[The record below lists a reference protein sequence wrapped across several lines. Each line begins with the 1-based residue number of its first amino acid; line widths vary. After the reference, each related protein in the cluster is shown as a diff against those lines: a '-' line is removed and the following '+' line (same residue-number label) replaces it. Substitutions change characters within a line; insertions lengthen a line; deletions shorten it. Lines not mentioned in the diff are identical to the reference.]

1 MDDRTGTNRDA
12 LKTLIRSITRM
23 QGDFSLILA
32 RCNYRCARETLVKQ
46 LHEQCP
52 IPVRELVLD
61 TSVKT
66 LYTTILNALEGEE
79 TRALMVFGLESVNH
93 LEDVLKATNQMREE
107 FRNFEFPL
115 ILWVSDRLMSMMI
128 RSVPDFHSFATT
140 VHFEVETDELI
151 QFLQRTTAHVTEQLL
166 NSGAAVFLDEATLQL
181 ESGSP
186 LRTEL
191 EFAQQE
197 LKRRGV
203 TLDPELEG
211 NLELVL
217 GRVADNT
224 QIEALEHYQK
234 SLHHWQRAGNPLGG
248 GHVLFYLGFWWR
260 YYAMMHRGEKWEACQ
275 NARNYYRECLE
286 QLQAADRPDLVAKFI
301 NALGEVLLYLEE
313 WDELEAIANRALDL
327 HHNQSNAFREAR
339 AYHFLAEV
347 ELARNNWKPAGEI
360 IQKALDML
368 RDQFSRSQTSVSA
381 EEVRRLD
388 WEKSYHWGWYLLCL
402 GRSQQGL
409 GRHREATITLQKAKK
424 KTKPAY
430 DPELYIDILHRL
442 HQSYFHLGKYLKAYH
457 VKQHRREIEQQFR
470 LRPFIGAGSL
480 RESQF
485 INNPGYPKREE
496 EAIVNLEISASGRFD
511 DIEKWVKRL
520 GEDRH
525 KLTVVYGQSGVGKS
539 SLLQAGLLPKLKHKS
554 TLIQTR
560 RILPIYQ
567 KTYTHWI
574 HGLSGAIASALEELD
589 NCELES
595 GFLDTPEKIL
605 AQIREIVNSRNLLV
619 TLIFDQFEEFF
630 VSYKEPKKREIFYR
644 FLRDCLNTP
653 YVKIVLSLRQD
664 YLHHLL
670 EGNRLKYFES
680 VNDNILDK
688 NILYYLGN
696 FQPDD
701 AKSVIQSLTEK
712 TQFILEAKLID
723 RLVEELAGEAAEV
736 RPIELQVVGSQLYTQ
751 DIKTLEKYEREG
763 PNRRLVESYLE
774 EVVADCGSENK
785 DLAELVLYSLTDEH
799 NNRPLKTRYDLSREL
814 TNWADYLNAKSDN
827 LDTVLTI
834 FVQSG
839 LVCLLP
845 EIPEE
850 RYQLVHDYLVSFIRE
865 QRSSE
870 LVSKLDAEK
879 RRRERAEK
887 EAIRQLKFAR
897 FLGFG
902 MAIFAGVSM
911 IGILQTIQQK
921 NEFQEKILEIS
932 DSYYNYNY
940 GLWTRQN
947 NRLEELIL
955 FLGGIKNIKDS
966 EFLEFLPGFSN
977 LLANQTLRN
986 LKQEYIHKL
995 WGAVTLA
1002 IQERDRLEKHKG
1014 SVLSVSCSPDG
1025 RHMVSGG
1032 EDGTIRL
1039 WNREGQLEKSW
1050 QGDEGTI
1057 WSVTFSPDSNPENQ
1071 IVASAGQDGK
1081 IKLWKLDG
1089 TLIETLQGHTDEV
1102 KWVSFS
1108 PNGQQLASAS
1118 RDGTVSLWNRNG
1130 EEINLL
1136 KGHEAAV
1143 LSVNFSPDGQLI
1155 ASSDET
1161 GAIKLWNRQ
1170 GELIQTLKAHDK
1182 AIWSVSFSPDSQM
1195 IASASD
1201 DSTVKLWKRDGT
1213 LYQTLSGHEAP
1224 VNSIV
1229 YRPDSRFIVTGSAD
1243 ATIKIWTYS
1252 GTLVSTIRGHNNNV
1266 NQVDFLPKSGEL
1278 VSASKDGSIR
1288 LWDLHNL
1295 PTVFNSDY
1303 KIYNAVFSPDGRLIA
1318 SVVSENRAILW
1329 NSYSLTPILI
1339 FQGHEDI
1346 VNNLSFSP
1354 DGQLIASASND
1365 KTVKIWNYQGEVLT
1379 TLEHDSPVWTVS
1391 FSPDSQLIASASDDR
1406 KIRLWD
1412 RSGELKYTL
1421 PGHTDKINDLSFS
1434 PDGKL
1439 IASVGTDTIKIWD
1452 SNGNFIRDISSNG
1465 RTFSSVAFSPTGELL
1480 AVATMDGSLKLWTT
1494 SDWQPIQITSS
1505 EQHSPR
1511 VYDLSFNSTGD
1522 MIASANEDGTVKL
1535 WDKKGH
1541 LITSLGVGFDIV
1553 LSVNFSPDNQTLV
1566 ATDTNN
1572 RMFLWS
1578 LDYRSFNDI
1587 DILLQQGCSQLKNYL
1602 QKENL
1607 TEKDKQLCQGIEP
1620 QS

>member
-785 DLAELVLYSLTDEH
+785 DLAELVLYLLTDEH

-870 LVSKLDAEK
+870 LVAKLEAEK
-879 RRRERAEK
+879 RRRERAEAELK
-887 EAIRQLKFAR
+887 KRLVNMIGLCIGLGLLSVTSLVLWQNTSFQKRRTDLTKLNYEYFAFLKGESDQLKASIT
-897 FLGFG
+897 
-902 MAIFAGVSM
+902 AIQAG
-911 IGILQTIQQK
+911 
-921 NEFQEKILEIS
+921 KILKNNPQTELERRTAAS
-932 DSYYNYNY
+932 
-940 GLWTRQN
+940 LWEVN
-947 NRLEELIL
+947 NIL
-955 FLGGIKNIKDS
+955 
-966 EFLEFLPGFSN
+966 
-977 LLANQTLRN
+977 R
-986 LKQEYIHKL
+986 
-995 WGAVTLA
+995 
-1002 IQERDRLEKHKG
+1002 ERDRLQEHSG
-1014 SVLSVSCSPDG
+1014 SVLSVSCSSDG
-1025 RHMVSGG
+1025 RWMASGG
-1032 EDGTIRL
+1032 QDGTIKL
-1039 WNREGQLEKSW
+1039 WNREGKLEKNW
-1050 QGDEGTI
+1050 KGDEGKI
-1057 WSVTFSPDSNPENQ
+1057 GSVDFNPNSE
-1071 IVASAGQDGK
+1071 IVASAGQDK
-1081 IKLWKLDG
+1081 TIKLWKLDG
-1089 TLIETLQGHTDEV
+1089 TLVGILRGHTDEV

-1108 PNGQQLASAS
+1108 PDGQQLASAS
-1118 RDGTVSLWNRNG
+1118 RDGTVRLWSVKGKEIAIFNG
-1130 EEINLL
+1130 E
-1136 KGHEAAV
+1136 ATSV
-1143 LSVNFSPDGQLI
+1143 LSVDFSPDGQLI
-1155 ASSDET
+1155 ASSDEQ
-1161 GAIKLWNRQ
+1161 GVIKLWNRDGQ
-1170 GELIQTLKAHDK
+1170 LILKIQAHEEE
-1182 AIWSVSFSPDSQM
+1182 IRSISFSPDSQFF
-1195 IASASD
+1195 ASASAD
-1201 DSTVKLWKRDGT
+1201 RTAKLWKRDGT
-1213 LYQTLSGHEAP
+1213 LYQTLSGHEAA
-1224 VNSIV
+1224 VNSIS
-1229 YRPDSRFIVTGSAD
+1229 YSSDSQFIVTGSTD
-1243 ATIKIWTYS
+1243 TTIKIWTYN
-1252 GTLVSTIRGHNNNV
+1252 GTLVSTMRGHNNIV
-1266 NQVDFLPKSGEL
+1266 NQVDFLPRSEIL
-1278 VSASKDGSIR
+1278 ISASVDGSIR
-1288 LWDLHNL
+1288 LWDRSNL
-1295 PTVFNSDY
+1295 PSVFKPDKTIHNGIFSSHGQFIVSVSSDNS
-1303 KIYNAVFSPDGRLIA
+1303 
-1318 SVVSENRAILW
+1318 AILW
-1329 NSYSLTPILI
+1329 HSYPPSLQLMFKAHQDT
-1339 FQGHEDI
+1339 
-1346 VNNLSFSP
+1346 VNNISVSP
-1354 DGQLIASASND
+1354 NGQLIVTASDD
-1365 KTVKIWNYQGEVLT
+1365 KTVKLWNSQGEVLK
-1379 TLEHDSPVWTVS
+1379 TLQHDSPVWTVS
-1391 FSPDSQLIASASDDR
+1391 ISPNGQLIATATDDR
-1406 KIRLWD
+1406 KIKLWD
-1412 RSGELKYTL
+1412 RSGRLRQTIA
-1421 PGHTDKINDLSFS
+1421 GHTDPINELSFS
-1434 PDGKL
+1434 PDGRT
-1439 IASVGTDTIKIWD
+1439 IASVSNNAIKIWD
-1452 SNGNFIRDISSNG
+1452 IRGNLVRDLSQGG
-1465 RTFSSVAFSPTGELL
+1465 RFFSSISFSPNGELV
-1480 AVATMDGSLKLWTT
+1480 AVATGDGLIELWKT
-1494 SDWQPIQITSS
+1494 SNWERIEMTAIGRHQ
-1505 EQHSPR
+1505 R
-1511 VYDLSFNSTGD
+1511 GVYDLTFNSTGEVL
-1522 MIASANEDGTVKL
+1522 ASGSKDGTVKL
-1535 WDKKGH
+1535 WDRHGQ
-1541 LITSLGVGFDIV
+1541 LITTLEVGPQPV
-1553 LSVNFSPDNQTLV
+1553 LSVDFSPDDQTLV
-1566 ATDTNN
+1566 ATDQDN
-1572 RMFLWS
+1572 RMVFWR
-1578 LDYRSFNDI
+1578 LDYSHFNQVHY
-1587 DILLQQGCSQLKNYL
+1587 LLEQTCDKLENYL
-1602 QKENL
+1602 KYNSRVVESDR
-1607 TEKDKQLCQGIEP
+1607 KICDGIGGQP
-1620 QS
+1620 

>member
-1 MDDRTGTNRDA
+1 MDDRERTNRDA

-32 RCNYRCARETLVKQ
+32 RCNYRCTRETIVKQ

-61 TSVKT
+61 TAVKT

-107 FRNFEFPL
+107 FRNFQFPL

-197 LKRRGV
+197 LKRRGG

-224 QIEALEHYQK
+224 KIEALEHYQK
-234 SLHHWQRAGNPLGG
+234 SWHHWQRAGNPLGC

-286 QLQAADRPDLVAKFI
+286 QLEAADRPDLVAKFI

-327 HHNQSNAFREAR
+327 HRQQSNAFREAR
-339 AYHFLAEV
+339 AHHFLAEV

-368 RDQFSRSQTSVSA
+368 REQFSQSHRFVSA
-381 EEVRRLD
+381 EDVRRLD

-442 HQSYFHLGKYLKAYH
+442 HHSYFHLGKYLKAYH

-511 DIEKWVKRL
+511 DIEKLVKRL

-589 NCELES
+589 NCELDS
-595 GFLDTPEKIL
+595 GFLNTPEEIL
-605 AQIREIVNSRNLLV
+605 AQIREIVNSRNLMIALV
-619 TLIFDQFEEFF
+619 FDQFEEFF
-630 VSYKEPKKREIFYR
+630 VSHKEPKKRETFYR

-696 FQPDD
+696 FLPDD
-701 AKSVIQSLTEK
+701 AKSVIQSLTDK
-712 TQFILEAKLID
+712 TQFILDPKLID
-723 RLVEELAGEAAEV
+723 RLVAELAGEAAEV
-736 RPIELQVVGSQLYTQ
+736 RPIELQVVGSQLYAK

-774 EVVADCGSENK
+774 EVVEDCGSENK
-785 DLAELVLYSLTDEH
+785 DLAELVLYLLTDEH

-814 TNWADYLNAKSDN
+814 TNWANYLNTESDN
-827 LDTVLTI
+827 LDAVLKI

-870 LVSKLDAEK
+870 LVSKLEAEK
-879 RRRERAEK
+879 RKRERAEK
-887 EAIRQLKFAR
+887 ELMHQKLKFTR
-897 FLGFG
+897 FIAVL
-902 MAIFAGVSM
+902 MAIFASASIFSM
-911 IGILQTIQQK
+911 LKAIYQH
-921 NEFQEKILEIS
+921 NEIKEKTLIIS
-932 DSYYNYNY
+932 NSNYHVFLN
-940 GLWTRQN
+940 QN
-947 NRLEELIL
+947 NQLEALTTIVGGSKSIKKEGLQNSLEGFNRLFE
-955 FLGGIKNIKDS
+955 GS
-966 EFLEFLPGFSN
+966 
-977 LLANQTLRN
+977 TLDQ
-986 LKQEYIHKL
+986 LKQENIHKL
-995 WGAVTLA
+995 WGAVTLT
-1002 IQERDRLEKHKG
+1002 IRERDRLQGHSG

-1025 RHMVSGG
+1025 RWMVSGG
-1032 EDGTIRL
+1032 QDGTIKL
-1039 WNREGQLEKSW
+1039 WNRDGQLEKGW
-1050 QGDEGTI
+1050 KGDEGTI
-1057 WSVTFSPDSNPENQ
+1057 WSVAFNPSSD
-1071 IVASAGQDGK
+1071 IVASAGQDRT
-1081 IKLWKLDG
+1081 IKLWQLDG
-1089 TLIETLQGHTDEV
+1089 KLIGILRGHTNEV
-1102 KWVSFS
+1102 KWISFS
-1108 PNGQQLASAS
+1108 PDGKQLASAS
-1118 RDGTVSLWNRNG
+1118 RDGTVRLWSMNG
-1130 EEINLL
+1130 NQIAILN
-1136 KGHEAAV
+1136 GDGTSI
-1143 LSVNFSPDGQLI
+1143 LSVDFSPDGQLI
-1155 ASSDET
+1155 ASSDQK
-1161 GAIKLWNRQ
+1161 GVIRLWNRDGQ
-1170 GELIQTLKAHDK
+1170 LIQEFQAHK
-1182 AIWSVSFSPDSQM
+1182 EAIWSISFSPDSQFL
-1195 IASASD
+1195 ASASD
-1201 DSTVKLWKRDGT
+1201 DKTAKLWKRDGT
-1213 LYQTLSGHEAP
+1213 LHETLSGHEAA
-1224 VNSIV
+1224 VNSIS
-1229 YRPDSRFIVTGSAD
+1229 YSSDSRFIVTGSAD
-1243 ATIKIWTYS
+1243 TTIKIWTYN
-1252 GTLVSTIRGHNNNV
+1252 GTLVSTLRGHNNIV
-1266 NQVDFLPKSGEL
+1266 NQVDFLPLSAL
-1278 VSASKDGSIR
+1278 LISASVDGSIR
-1288 LWDLHNL
+1288 LWDRSNL
-1295 PTVFNSDY
+1295 PFIFKPNET
-1303 KIYNAVFSPDGRLIA
+1303 IHNAVFSSQGQFIA
-1318 SVVSENRAILW
+1318 SVSSDNTAILW
-1329 NSYSLTPILI
+1329 HSFPPSRQLMFEAHQDT
-1339 FQGHEDI
+1339 
-1346 VNNLSFSP
+1346 VNNISVSP
-1354 DGQLIASASND
+1354 NGQLIASASAD
-1365 KTVKIWNYQGEVLT
+1365 KTVKLWNSQGEVLK
-1379 TLEHDSPVWTVS
+1379 TLPHDSPVWTVS
-1391 FSPDSQLIASASDDR
+1391 VSPNGQLIATATDDR
-1406 KIRLWD
+1406 IIRLWD
-1412 RSGELKYTL
+1412 RNGRLQRTIAE
-1421 PGHTDKINDLSFS
+1421 HTDPINDLSFS
-1434 PDGKL
+1434 PHGRT
-1439 IASVGTDTIKIWD
+1439 IASVGDNAIKIWD
-1452 SNGNFIRDISSNG
+1452 IRGNLVRDLSRGGLI
-1465 RTFSSVAFSPTGELL
+1465 FSSVSFSPDGEIL
-1480 AVATMDGSLKLWTT
+1480 AVATGDGSIQLWKT
-1494 SDWQPIQITSS
+1494 SNWEGIEMTAIGR
-1505 EQHSPR
+1505 HKR
-1511 VYDLSFNSTGD
+1511 GVYDLAFNSTGE
-1522 MIASANEDGTVKL
+1522 ILASASIDGTVKL
-1535 WDKKGH
+1535 WDRHGQ
-1541 LITSLGVGFDIV
+1541 LITTLEVGPEPV
-1553 LSVNFSPDNQTLV
+1553 LSVDFSPDDQILV
-1566 ATDTNN
+1566 ATGQDN
-1572 RMFLWS
+1572 RMVFWH
-1578 LDYRSFNDI
+1578 LDYGSFNDI
-1587 DILLQQGCSQLKNYL
+1587 ETLLERGCEQLENYL
-1602 QKENL
+1602 KKNNLNEKEQ
-1607 TEKDKQLCQGIEP
+1607 QLCEGIAP
-1620 QS
+1620 QT

>member
-1 MDDRTGTNRDA
+1 MDDRERTNRDA

-32 RCNYRCARETLVKQ
+32 RCNYRCTRETIVKQ

-61 TSVKT
+61 TAVKT

-107 FRNFEFPL
+107 FRNFQFPL

-224 QIEALEHYQK
+224 KIEALEHYQK
-234 SLHHWQRAGNPLGG
+234 SWHHWQRAGNPLGC

-286 QLQAADRPDLVAKFI
+286 QLEAADRPDLVAKFI

-327 HHNQSNAFREAR
+327 HRQQSNAFREAR
-339 AYHFLAEV
+339 AHHFLAEV

-368 RDQFSRSQTSVSA
+368 REQFSQSHRFVSA
-381 EEVRRLD
+381 EDVRRLD

-442 HQSYFHLGKYLKAYH
+442 HHSYFHLGKYLKAYH

-511 DIEKWVKRL
+511 DIEKLVKRL

-589 NCELES
+589 NCELDS
-595 GFLDTPEKIL
+595 GFLNTPEEIL
-605 AQIREIVNSRNLLV
+605 AQIREIVNSRNLMIALV
-619 TLIFDQFEEFF
+619 FDQFEEFF
-630 VSYKEPKKREIFYR
+630 VSHKEPKKRETFYR

-696 FQPDD
+696 FLPDD
-701 AKSVIQSLTEK
+701 AKSVIQSLTDK
-712 TQFILEAKLID
+712 TQFILDPKLID
-723 RLVEELAGEAAEV
+723 RLVAELAGEAAEV
-736 RPIELQVVGSQLYTQ
+736 RPIELQVVGSQLYAK

-774 EVVADCGSENK
+774 EVVEDCGSENK
-785 DLAELVLYSLTDEH
+785 DLAELVLYLLTDEY

-814 TNWADYLNAKSDN
+814 TNWANYLNTESDN
-827 LDTVLTI
+827 LDAVLKI

-870 LVSKLDAEK
+870 LVAKLDAEK
-879 RRRERAEK
+879 RKREQAEAEIIK
-887 EAIRQLKFAR
+887 QRLVNMIGLCIGLGLLSIASLFLWQNTRFQERQTKLAKLNYEYFAFLQGESDQLKASIT
-897 FLGFG
+897 
-902 MAIFAGVSM
+902 AIEAG
-911 IGILQTIQQK
+911 
-921 NEFQEKILEIS
+921 
-932 DSYYNYNY
+932 
-940 GLWTRQN
+940 
-947 NRLEELIL
+947 
-955 FLGGIKNIKDS
+955 NI
-966 EFLEFLPGFSN
+966 
-977 LLANQTLRN
+977 LRN
-986 LKQEYIHKL
+986 YPKTEIERRTAGSL
-995 WGAVTLA
+995 WEVENILR
-1002 IQERDRLEKHKG
+1002 ERDRLQGHSG

-1025 RHMVSGG
+1025 LRMVSGG
-1032 EDGTIRL
+1032 QDGTIKL
-1039 WNREGQLEKSW
+1039 WNRDGQLEKSW
-1050 QGDEGTI
+1050 RGDEGTI
-1057 WSVTFSPDSNPENQ
+1057 WSVAFNPNSDRDNQ
-1071 IVASAGQDGK
+1071 IVASAGQDGT

-1089 TLIETLQGHTDEV
+1089 TLIGILRGHTDEV

-1108 PNGQQLASAS
+1108 PDSQQLASAS
-1118 RDGTVSLWNRNG
+1118 RDGTVRLWSLNG
-1130 EEINLL
+1130 KEIAILN
-1136 KGHEAAV
+1136 GDETSI

-1155 ASSDET
+1155 ASSDDKGT
-1161 GAIKLWNRQ
+1161 IRLWNRD
-1170 GELIQTLKAHDK
+1170 GELIQKFKAHEE
-1182 AIWSVSFSPDSQM
+1182 AIWSIDFSPDSQFL
-1195 IASASD
+1195 ASASHD
-1201 DSTVKLWKRDGT
+1201 RTAKLWKRDGT
-1213 LYQTLSGHEAP
+1213 LHQTLGGHEAA
-1224 VNSIV
+1224 VNSIS
-1229 YRPDSRFIVTGSAD
+1229 YSSDSRFIVTGSND
-1243 ATIKIWTYS
+1243 TTIKIWTYD
-1252 GTLVSTIRGHNNNV
+1252 GTLVSTMRGHNNIV
-1266 NQVDFLPKSGEL
+1266 NQVDFLPRSQML
-1278 VSASKDGSIR
+1278 VSASVDGSIR
-1288 LWDLHNL
+1288 LWDRSNL
-1295 PTVFNSDY
+1295 PFVFKPNET
-1303 KIYNAVFSPDGRLIA
+1303 IHNAVFSSQGQFIA
-1318 SVVSENRAILW
+1318 SVSSDNSAILW
-1329 NSYSLTPILI
+1329 HLFLPNLKLRFNAHGDT
-1339 FQGHEDI
+1339 
-1346 VNNLSFSP
+1346 VNNISVSP
-1354 DGQLIASASND
+1354 NGQLIASASAD
-1365 KTVKIWNYQGEVLT
+1365 KTVKLWNSQGEVLK
-1379 TLEHDSPVWTVS
+1379 TLPHDSPVWTVS
-1391 FSPDSQLIASASDDR
+1391 VSPNGQLIATATDDR
-1406 KIRLWD
+1406 IIRLWD
-1412 RSGELKYTL
+1412 RNGRLQRTIAE
-1421 PGHTDKINDLSFS
+1421 HTDPINDLSFS
-1434 PDGKL
+1434 PDGRT
-1439 IASVGTDTIKIWD
+1439 IASVGDNAIKIWD
-1452 SNGNFIRDISSNG
+1452 IRGNLVRDLSRGGLI
-1465 RTFSSVAFSPTGELL
+1465 FSSVSFSPDGEIL
-1480 AVATMDGSLKLWTT
+1480 AVATGDGSLQLWKT
-1494 SDWQPIQITSS
+1494 SNWEGIEMTAIGR
-1505 EQHSPR
+1505 HKR
-1511 VYDLSFNSTGD
+1511 GVYDLVFNSTGE
-1522 MIASANEDGTVKL
+1522 ILASASIDGTVKL
-1535 WDKKGH
+1535 WDRYGQ
-1541 LITSLGVGFDIV
+1541 LITTLEVGPQPV
-1553 LSVNFSPDNQTLV
+1553 LSVDFSPDDKILV
-1566 ATDTNN
+1566 ATDQDN
-1572 RMFLWS
+1572 RMVFWR
-1578 LDYRSFNDI
+1578 LDYSHFNQVPY
-1587 DILLQQGCSQLKNYL
+1587 LLEQACGKLENYL
-1602 QKENL
+1602 KYNSRVVESDRNIC
-1607 TEKDKQLCQGIEP
+1607 DGIK
-1620 QS
+1620 